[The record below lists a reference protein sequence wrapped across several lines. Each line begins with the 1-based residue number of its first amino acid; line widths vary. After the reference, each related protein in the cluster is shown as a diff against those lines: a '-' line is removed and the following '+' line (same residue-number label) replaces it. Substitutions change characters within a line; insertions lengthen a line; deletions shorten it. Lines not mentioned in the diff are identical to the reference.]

1 MTSNRWM
8 STIALGLLFSL
19 VAAACATATPEPTSA
34 PAPTDAPAVQ
44 PTDEPAPEPT
54 EDMGPE
60 SMLEGDPAGQN
71 VVFWTPWGTGVQ
83 QETMTALVAEFNAT
97 NEYGIT
103 VEEIA
108 QGRQGDLE
116 QAVNAA
122 IATGELPNVTAG
134 FPNGLSRWFGLG
146 VIAALNDFMADP
158 VYGTGADVLADISPA
173 ALAAGT
179 LPDGTQIGVPVHQSA
194 QVNFYNH
201 TWGQELGFAGPPQTS
216 AEFKE
221 QACAARAANDADDNP
236 DNDGT
241 GGYVYFPGAS
251 TVMPWIWAFGG
262 EATNADGSAYTLNSQ
277 EAVDVALFFKDL
289 IDSGCTISTPSF
301 PNPEFAGRLALFA
314 TSSSAGIPFQRGAFE
329 DIANEDVWGPIPFVG
344 PGGGQSVNA
353 FGQMLGVVETNPDA
367 DLASWL
373 FLKWLTS
380 PETQANW
387 VQATQYFP
395 SMGATDVGSLPA
407 DDAQWADALALLP
420 LGNAEPNHPS
430 WGSVR
435 GAIQDAFFA
444 IVEAVD
450 EAAIQ
455 AVLDGLQEEA
465 EALRAES
472 E

>member
-1 MTSNRWM
+1 MTSKRWM
-8 STIALGLLFSL
+8 SMIALGLLVSL
-19 VAAACATATPEPTSA
+19 VAAACATATPEPA
-34 PAPTDAPAVQ
+34 PPEPTDAPAVQ

-54 EDMGPE
+54 EDMGPV
-60 SMLEGDPAGQN
+60 SMLEGDPTGQN

-134 FPNGLSRWFGLG
+134 FPNGLTRWYGLG

-158 VYGTGADVLADISPA
+158 VYGSGEVLKDIAPA

-179 LPDGTQIGVPVHQSA
+179 LPDGTQVGVPVHQSA

-201 TWGQELGFAGPPQTS
+201 TWGQELGFAGPPANS

-236 DNDGT
+236 DNDAT

-251 TVMPWIWAFGG
+251 TVMPWIAAFGG
-262 EATNADGSAYTLNSQ
+262 EAMNADGTAYTLNSP
-277 EAVDVALFFKDL
+277 EAVAVAMFFKDL
-289 IDSGCTISTPSF
+289 IDSGCTISTPGF

-314 TSSSAGIPFQRGAFE
+314 TSSSAGIPFQRSAFE
-329 DIANEDVWGPIPFVG
+329 DIASEDEWGPIPFSG
-344 PGGGQSVNA
+344 PGGDQTVNA

-380 PETQANW
+380 PETQSNW

-395 SMGATDVGSLPA
+395 SMGATDVGSLA
-407 DDAQWADALALLP
+407 SDDAQWADALSLLP

-444 IVEAVD
+444 IVEAAA
-450 EAAIQ
+450 EAAVQ
-455 AVLDGLQEEA
+455 AVLDALNEEA
-465 EALRAES
+465 NALFAES

>member
-1 MTSNRWM
+1 M
-8 STIALGLLFSL
+8 STIALGLLVSL
-19 VAAACATATPEPTSA
+19 VAAACTTATPEPTSV

-146 VIAALNDFMADP
+146 VIAALNDFMSDP
-158 VYGTGADVLADISPA
+158 VYGTGADVMNDISPA
-173 ALAAGT
+173 AFAAGT

-201 TWGQELGFAGPPQTS
+201 TWGQELGFAAPPQTS

-262 EATNADGSAYTLNSQ
+262 EATNADGSAYTLNNQ

-314 TSSSAGIPFQRGAFE
+314 TSSSAGIPFQRGAME
-329 DIANEDVWGPIPFVG
+329 DAGNEDVWGPIPFVG
-344 PGGGQSVNA
+344 PGGDQTGNA

-395 SMGATDVGSLPA
+395 SMGATDVGSLA
-407 DDAQWADALALLP
+407 SDDAQWADALALLP
-420 LGNAEPNHPS
+420 LSNAEPNHPS

-444 IVEAVD
+444 IVEAAD
-450 EAAIQ
+450 EAAVQ
-455 AVLDGLQEEA
+455 AVLDALNEEA
-465 EALRAES
+465 NALYAES

>member
-1 MTSNRWM
+1 MTSKRWM
-8 STIALGLLFSL
+8 SMIALGLLVSIL
-19 VAAACATATPEPTSA
+19 AAACATATPEPA
-34 PAPTDAPAVQ
+34 PEPTDAPAVQ
-44 PTDEPAPEPT
+44 PTDEPMEEEPT
-54 EDMGPE
+54 EEAMPE
-60 SMLEGDPAGQN
+60 SMLEGDPNGQN

-83 QETMTALVAEFNAT
+83 QETMTALVAEFNDT
-97 NEYGIT
+97 NMYGIT

-134 FPNGLSRWFGLG
+134 FPNGITRWYGLG
-146 VIAALNDFMADP
+146 VIAALNDFMSDP
-158 VYGTGADVLADISPA
+158 VYGSGELVKDIAPA

-179 LPDGTQIGVPVHQSA
+179 LPDGTQVGVPVHQSA

-201 TWGQELGFAGPPQTS
+201 TWGQELGFSGPPTT
-216 AEFKE
+216 AGEFKV

-251 TVMPWIWAFGG
+251 TVMPWIAAFDG
-262 EATNADGSAYTLNSQ
+262 EAMNADGTAYTLNTP
-277 EAVDVALFFKDL
+277 EVHAVAMFFKDL

-329 DIANEDVWGPIPFVG
+329 DIASEDEWGPIAFSG
-344 PGGGQSVNA
+344 PLGDQAVNA
-353 FGQMLGVVETNPDA
+353 FGQMLGVIETNPDA

-373 FLKWLTS
+373 FLQWLTS
-380 PETQANW
+380 PETQSNW

-395 SMGATDVGSLPA
+395 SMGATDVGALPT
-407 DDAQWADALALLP
+407 DDAQWAEALALLP
-420 LGNAEPNHPS
+420 LGIAEPNHPS

-444 IVEAVD
+444 IVEAAD
-450 EAAIQ
+450 EAGVQEI
-455 AVLDGLQEEA
+455 LDALNDEA
-465 EALRAES
+465 NALYAES

>member
-1 MTSNRWM
+1 
-8 STIALGLLFSL
+8 
-19 VAAACATATPEPTSA
+19 
-34 PAPTDAPAVQ
+34 
-44 PTDEPAPEPT
+44 
-54 EDMGPE
+54 MGPE

>member
-1 MTSNRWM
+1 MTSKRWM
-8 STIALGLLFSL
+8 RLIALGLLVSL
-19 VAAACATATPEPTSA
+19 VAAACATATPEPA
-34 PAPTDAPAVQ
+34 PPEPTDAPAVQ

-54 EDMGPE
+54 EDMGPV
-60 SMLEGDPAGQN
+60 SMLEGDPTGQN

-97 NEYGIT
+97 NEFGIT

-108 QGRQGDLE
+108 QGRQSDLE

-134 FPNGLSRWFGLG
+134 FPNGLTRWYGLG

-158 VYGTGADVLADISPA
+158 VYGSGETVKDIAPA

-179 LPDGTQIGVPVHQSA
+179 LPDGTQVGVPVHQSA

-201 TWGQELGFAGPPQTS
+201 TWGQELGFAGPPANS

-236 DNDGT
+236 DNDAT

-251 TVMPWIWAFGG
+251 TVMPWLAAFGG
-262 EATNADGSAYTLNSQ
+262 QAMNADGTAYTLNSQ
-277 EAVDVALFFKDL
+277 EAVDLAMFFKDL

-314 TSSSAGIPFQRGAFE
+314 TSSSAGIPFQRSAFE
-329 DIANEDVWGPIPFVG
+329 EIASEDEWGPIPFSG
-344 PGGGQSVNA
+344 PGGDQTVNA

-373 FLKWLTS
+373 FLQWLTS
-380 PETQANW
+380 PETQSNW

-395 SMGATDVGSLPA
+395 SQGATDVGSLPT
-407 DDAQWADALALLP
+407 DDTQWAESLALLS
-420 LGNAEPNHPS
+420 LGTAEPNHPS

-444 IVEAVD
+444 IVEAAD
-450 EAAIQ
+450 EAGVQEI
-455 AVLDGLQEEA
+455 LDALNDEA
-465 EALRAES
+465 NALFAES